1 MVKTLLVLMFLVGVN
16 VYADLVDDGFKAYK
30 SGDKQKTKKLWSKA
44 CDGGIMNGC
53 YNLGLL
59 YSNGDGVRQDKQK
72 AAKLY
77 SKACD
82 GGNMNACTNLGKAYY
97 NGIGVRQNKQKA
109 KELFGKACD
118 GGHQGG
124 CKGYRILNEQGI

>member
-1 MVKTLLVLMFLVGVN
+1 MK
-16 VYADLVDDGFKAYK
+16 
-30 SGDKQKTKKLWSKA
+30 
-44 CDGGIMNGC
+44 GC
-53 YNLGLL
+53 YNLG
-59 YSNGDGVRQDKQK
+59 
-72 AAKLY
+72 
-77 SKACD
+77 
-82 GGNMNACTNLGKAYY
+82 KAYS